1 MIKLISH
8 KCIVLI
14 MIFMCTS
21 FTEIVAQV
29 EPIETQSKVM
39 YPVSP
44 ASFPGGDEKWFKF
57 LSKNIHFLNNTS
69 MKAPSGNYKVF
80 IQFTITTAGDV
91 TEIKA
96 LSQNGFGMEEEAIR
110 VIKSSPKWTPAVM
123 QGKAVPFVQRVP
135 INFVVE

>member
-1 MIKLISH
+1 MKKNSTKVCAAFMI
-8 KCIVLI
+8 
-14 MIFMCTS
+14 IFYCTS
-21 FTEIVAQV
+21 FTTIFAQE
-29 EPIETQSKVM
+29 EPKETQSKVM

-57 LSKNIHFLNNTS
+57 LSKNIHFFNNAS
-69 MKAPSGNYKVF
+69 MKAPSGKYKVF
-80 IQFTITTAGDV
+80 IQFTITTTGEV

-96 LSQNGFGMEEEAIR
+96 LSQNGFGMEDEAIR
-110 VIKSSPKWTPAVM
+110 VIKTSPKWTPALM